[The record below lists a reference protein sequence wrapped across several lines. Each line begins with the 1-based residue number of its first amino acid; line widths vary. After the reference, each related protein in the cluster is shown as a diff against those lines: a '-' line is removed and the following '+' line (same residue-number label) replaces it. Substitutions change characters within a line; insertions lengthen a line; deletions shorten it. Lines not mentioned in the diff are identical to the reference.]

1 MHHLQGSGLDN
12 IFLKD
17 GFIIRETRYGNGVS
31 IKDIEGLYSAISLS
45 LCIGDFSLTPEALRF
60 LRKRLEFSQEQ
71 LGIELGCSDQAVAKW
86 EKAET
91 AIPTAASRMIRALTM
106 KALFPKRSIS
116 DSITEIS
123 HKKMGNL
130 SFAYSELGWTNADYK
145 DTTMYTTSAW
155 EPEFIVNAQLG
166 IAGIYSNVTYIHCN
180 EDFNQDSKD
189 QNESQSIAA

>member
-1 MHHLQGSGLDN
+1 MYQLQGSGLDN
-12 IFLKD
+12 IYLKD
-17 GFIIRETRYGNGVS
+17 GFTIRETRYGNGVS

-45 LCIGDFSLTPEALRF
+45 LCIGDFSLTPDALRF
-60 LRKRLEFSQEQ
+60 LRKRLELSQEQ
-71 LGIELGCSDQAVAKW
+71 LGLELGCTDQAVAKW

-123 HKKMGNL
+123 NKNMGELN
-130 SFAYSELGWTNADYK
+130 FTFCDLGWANADYE

-155 EPEFIVNAQLG
+155 DPEIIVSAQFG
-166 IAGIYSNVTYIHCN
+166 IAGFYNNGIYIHCN
-180 EDFNQDSKD
+180 DDYNQDSKEE
-189 QNESQSIAA
+189 NESQSIAA